1 MLERDA
7 CLSKDNLYVL
17 DGALHYELE
26 QMLDALQRMEVET
39 AARSGGRVSRGNLT
53 EAANVAGGFIPGFPN
68 RKRGVVE
75 RDNKHLL
82 AIADLISWLEY
93 QIIYGTKICGAI
105 EGKR

>member
-39 AARSGGRVSRGNLT
+39 AARSGERVSPT
-53 EAANVAGGFIPGFPN
+53 GFIPGYPN

-82 AIADLISWLEY
+82 TIADLISWLEY

>member
-7 CLSKDNLYVL
+7 CLSRDNLYVL

-26 QMLDALQRMEVET
+26 QMLDALQRME
-39 AARSGGRVSRGNLT
+39 GGR
-53 EAANVAGGFIPGFPN
+53 IPMGQGFPN
-68 RKRGVVE
+68 RKRGVLE

-93 QIIYGTKICGAI
+93 QMIYGTKICGAI